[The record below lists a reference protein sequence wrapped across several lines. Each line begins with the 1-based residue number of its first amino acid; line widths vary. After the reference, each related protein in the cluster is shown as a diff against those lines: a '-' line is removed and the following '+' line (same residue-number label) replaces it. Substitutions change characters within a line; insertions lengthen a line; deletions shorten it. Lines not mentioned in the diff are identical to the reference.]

1 MSPRLLGLACLSLF
15 VAAGVV
21 HAQQVGSDRAAAILV
36 FPKVVVDTNNNAGRG
51 RLDTL
56 IRISNTL
63 NKPVRMQ
70 CFWVNANGHCFNAP
84 GIICDPTL
92 LPRDDRCPANSV
104 CVPGWQETDFI
115 VQLTARQPVAWLA
128 SMGATLCTDTADPNL
143 PCFPITGA
151 GRPSPTNNL
160 ESRVPAVQEDPFVG
174 ELKCIAVDQN
184 DVPIEDNA
192 LKGEALIV
200 RSDVANNTNFF
211 DVRAYNAI
219 GIPALA
225 GRNNRDNVLI
235 LGGNGAEYA
244 GCPNVLILD
253 HFFDGAVDPVAQQS
267 ISTSLTLVPCTEDFL
282 TQRPTS
288 IPVQFLVFNEFE
300 QRFSTSFRDFNCF
313 REFRLSEIDTR
324 VPTFSIFHAGV
335 SGTLTGQTRI
345 RGVAGN
351 DRTRGQTLLGVA
363 EEMRANGGSAAFQV
377 HMQGTR
383 PQSDFVYLPLQ

>member
-1 MSPRLLGLACLSLF
+1 
-15 VAAGVV
+15 
-21 HAQQVGSDRAAAILV
+21 
-36 FPKVVVDTNNNAGRG
+36 
-51 RLDTL
+51 
-56 IRISNTL
+56 
-63 NKPVRMQ
+63 
-70 CFWVNANGHCFNAP
+70 
-84 GIICDPTL
+84 
-92 LPRDDRCPANSV
+92 
-104 CVPGWQETDFI
+104 
-115 VQLTARQPVAWLA
+115 
-128 SMGATLCTDTADPNL
+128 
-143 PCFPITGA
+143 
-151 GRPSPTNNL
+151 L

-211 DVRAYNAI
+211 DVGAYNAI

-267 ISTSLTLVPCTEDFL
+267 ISTALTLVPCTEDFL

>member
-211 DVRAYNAI
+211 DVGAYNAI

-363 EEMRANGGSAAFQV
+363 EEMRVNGGSAAFQV